1 MSCYAYTT
9 EVLQKP
15 LFTSRSSELFPWRG
29 NTLLK
34 LFRSNVSADLIL
46 NEEINTTEAYHQGMT
61 NVICYGHITVGDR
74 LGLII
79 QRLEGD
85 TLLHLGLGD
94 DEKLDRATDVM
105 TDLQLELHK
114 THTQKLRSYKEM
126 FLTALQSQN
135 LAFLTKEE
143 KEQAIAWMNQLPD
156 GDTILH
162 LDYHLDNLMSDGNT
176 TTIID
181 WMTAARGIPAADVS
195 TTKFLFNEAEMIP
208 GLPEDV
214 VIYLTNLKKKQYKRY
229 IARYRAA
236 TGITDEEIDVWM
248 LAVYVIRLGVWGVES
263 ERSML
268 QAKIKEELKKYQ

>member
-9 EVLQKP
+9 EVLQAP

-29 NTLLK
+29 DTLLK

-46 NEEINTTEAYHQGMT
+46 NEEINTTEAYRLGVTKVM
-61 NVICYGHITVGDR
+61 CYGHITVGDR

-79 QRLEGD
+79 RRLEGD

-114 THTQKLRSYKEM
+114 THTQTVRSYKEM
-126 FLTALQSQN
+126 FFSALQSPN
-135 LAFLTKEE
+135 LDFLTREE
-143 KEQAIAWMNQLPD
+143 KEQALARINQLPD
-156 GDTILH
+156 GDTLLH
-162 LDYHLDNLMSDGNT
+162 LDYHLDNLMSDGDT

-181 WMTAARGIPAADVS
+181 WMTAARGVPAADVA

-214 VIYLTNLKKKQYKRY
+214 VTYLTNLKRKLYKRY
-229 IARYRAA
+229 IARYQAA
-236 TGITDEEIDVWM
+236 TGMTDEEIEVWM

-268 QAKIKEELKKYQ
+268 EAKIKAELKR